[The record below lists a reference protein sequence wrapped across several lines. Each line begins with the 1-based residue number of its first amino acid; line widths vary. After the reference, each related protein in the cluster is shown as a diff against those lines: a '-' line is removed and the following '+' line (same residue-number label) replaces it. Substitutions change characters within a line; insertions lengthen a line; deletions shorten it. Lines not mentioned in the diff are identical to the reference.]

1 MAVQRLRQTHEY
13 FIYAWPLLCC
23 AQQVL
28 VAGNGRQKATNGDIM
43 VYSVHNIISSL
54 YSNWFYL
61 QTYIYQARVGGI
73 QLIQV
78 GDPAEYSR
86 LAKSTIVAVPHNQST
101 KPPFQPSHTQWFT
114 LREIINRVIEH
125 CCHSNKAN
133 VLVFGFERL
142 SSNDKV
148 GHGPV
153 AGTLGIQNS
162 YPNTI
167 VSYLRTSKAWQLL
180 HERIGDDLM
189 IHLLQNLALFV
200 KGASK
205 CYFQVAGFP
214 ANRLTT
220 LTGKDLTV
228 KSRVLEK
235 KKRAQST
242 NDGCRAAG
250 KKKIRRGGKRVKRY
264 KANLSSS
271 IDNKKPSALLMGNAS
286 DGSETMQTL
295 DIINKESNQ
304 VESASNSANL
314 GQVETCKRKA
324 ISSENEAQEEPSAK
338 RSKMPQH
345 DIEVSPCLYHVESDE
360 SAVKSSVDRG
370 SFYPI
375 CDQDRGDESLID
387 GKVDRES
394 PLLFPEDESLSSDL
408 FSETSSMVNWNNV
421 SMESLGENAQSIPL
435 VENSRATTCALQNNQ
450 DINVT
455 CSAGENNNSLKR
467 RLFVD
472 GDEMKNRSCKPLK
485 KKKPWKFLLK
495 CLPQR
500 REKKAVVPIKR
511 HEQMQK
517 VKSRTPKGKK
527 AKSQKR
533 KWKPASARRIQGIQ
547 LHKIYLPHTSLFY
560 ATNLS
565 QSFPKRHILETTPT
579 SKSGARQL
587 VRHIFVKGLCLS
599 STNCEKRRI
608 RKEIGNVKNL
618 TGTTGSQK
626 QSGNHKGKQLPKR
639 LKCIQG
645 IFLNL
650 LKLHK
655 KCRYRTLLGHHCF
668 YVLGWKK
675 EQRIRYTKFLKR
687 RKKNSSLATG
697 TDAFCKERVWQ
708 KCPSERVR
716 SKVSSHSGHKKPTN
730 VDTASFTYRRAVG
743 RYTKQSQ
750 V

>member
-1 MAVQRLRQTHEY
+1 
-13 FIYAWPLLCC
+13 
-23 AQQVL
+23 
-28 VAGNGRQKATNGDIM
+28 M

-61 QTYIYQARVGGI
+61 QTYIRQARIGGI

-86 LAKSTIVAVPHNQST
+86 LVKSTIVAVPHNQST

-242 NDGCRAAG
+242 NDGCSTAG
-250 KKKIRRGGKRVKRY
+250 KRKIQRGGKRVKRY
-264 KANLSSS
+264 WANLSSS
-271 IDNKKPSALLMGNAS
+271 IDNKKPLALLMGNAS

-295 DIINKESNQ
+295 DIINEESNQ
-304 VESASNSANL
+304 VESASKSANL

-338 RSKMPQH
+338 RSKIAQH
-345 DIEVSPCLYHVESDE
+345 HIEVSPCLYHVESDE
-360 SAVKSSVDRG
+360 SAVKSSVDKC
-370 SFYPI
+370 SIYSI
-375 CDQDRGDESLID
+375 CDRDQGDESLID
-387 GKVDRES
+387 RKVDRES
-394 PLLFPEDESLSSDL
+394 PLLFPEDESLSCDL
-408 FSETSSMVNWNNV
+408 FSETSSLDNGNNV
-421 SMESLGENAQSIPL
+421 SMESLGENAQSNPL
-435 VENSRATTCALQNNQ
+435 MENSRVTTCALQNNQ
-450 DINVT
+450 EINVS

-485 KKKPWKFLLK
+485 KKKPCQFLLK

-500 REKKAVVPIKR
+500 RKKKAVVPIER
-511 HEQMQK
+511 HEQMQT
-517 VKSRTPKGKK
+517 VKSQMAKGKK
-527 AKSQKR
+527 VKTQKR
-533 KWKPASARRIQGIQ
+533 KWKPAAKRRIQGIQ

-560 ATNLS
+560 ASNLS
-565 QSFPKRHILETTPT
+565 QSFPKGHILETTPM

-587 VRHIFVKGLCLS
+587 VHHIFVKGLCLS
-599 STNCEKRRI
+599 NSNCEKRHI
-608 RKEIGNVKNL
+608 RKETGNVKNL

-626 QSGNHKGKQLPKR
+626 QFGNHMGKQLPKR

-655 KCRYRTLLGHHCF
+655 KCRYRTLLGYHCF

-675 EQRIRYTKFLKR
+675 EQRIRYTEFLKR

-697 TDAFCKERVWQ
+697 TDSFCKEKVWQ

-716 SKVSSHSGHKKPTN
+716 FKVSSHSGHKKPTN
-730 VDTASFTYRRAVG
+730 VDTTSFTYQRAVG